1 MWLRIAALIALL
13 GSASAATAA
22 DLCWFDS
29 TNEAI
34 YRFKNLKLPKKAGDV
49 VALTGQSVTGI
60 SVTALPIY
68 GTVLRDEGTGDLVM
82 GFTRHFQQ
90 CLIGAVLDPETLNGT
105 VSYDCNLDGAN
116 DGSFALAFAP
126 GCQF

>member
-1 MWLRIAALIALL
+1 LLLRFAALLAIV
-13 GSASAATAA
+13 GFAAAA
-22 DLCWFDS
+22 GAAEMCWIDS
-29 TNEAI
+29 TNEAV
-34 YRFKNLKLPKKAGDV
+34 YRFKNLKIPKKAGDV
-49 VALTGQSVTGI
+49 VPLNGRAITSI
-60 SVTALPIY
+60 SATALPIY
-68 GTVLRDEGTGDLVM
+68 GTLLRDENTGDLVM

-116 DGSFALAFAP
+116 DGSFALSFLP